1 MLSRATRIAE
11 IEHQFRLDGTSEDA
25 DKELKFGLIEVVY
38 EWANGMV
45 S

>member
-1 MLSRATRIAE
+1 MLSSATRIAE
-11 IEHQFRLDGTSEDA
+11 IERQFKLDVTSEDA
-25 DKELKFGLIEVVY
+25 DKELKFGLVEVVY